1 MLNSVS
7 NNATS
12 LSTVF
17 NGSIGNNASTSTA
30 NNLSN
35 IPLNIATAISSGHDL
50 FVHIHPG
57 DAISLA
63 VGNEIQHIPGI
74 FRLLKIKIFYKI

>member
-1 MLNSVS
+1 MHSDSLPTIFNSS
-7 NNATS
+7 
-12 LSTVF
+12 
-17 NGSIGNNASTSTA
+17 NASTSNA

-35 IPLNIATAISSGHDL
+35 VPSNITTAISSGHDL

-63 VGNEIQHIPGI
+63 VGNEIRHIPG
-74 FRLLKIKIFYKI
+74 FYFF